1 MDAPAPDT
9 AQGMRAAARAWTVLG
24 AIVMGYCGSLALMFA
39 QGSWIVDANGK
50 ADVTDFL
57 EVWTAGRFALDGAPA
72 TAYDWRA
79 HHAAQAALAG
89 HDFHGYLLWSYPPL
103 FLCVAALLAALPY
116 AAAFAGWVV
125 ATAGAYAAAIAA
137 IARRREA
144 TLAACATPAFF
155 ANALVGQNGFLT
167 AALMGSSLLF
177 LERRPILSGI
187 FLGLLTY
194 KPQFGILFPIVLL
207 AGGYWRALASA
218 TVTAAL
224 TIAVSWALFG
234 TQTYLAFLHFLPGT
248 SQAILGHGGEDW
260 HKMQSIY
267 ALARLF
273 GASDA
278 SAWIAQ
284 GITVAACIAGSIW
297 LWRQKVPFAIKATG
311 LPVAAMLA
319 TPYLHMYDF
328 PLLAVSLAFLFRA
341 HPFDRVEW
349 AGIAAANLLF
359 VAFIFVK
366 VPFGP
371 LIVAI
376 VALLV
381 LRRAIGIAT
390 PASRMLHRTGN
401 LSLPLRPSN

>member
-1 MDAPAPDT
+1 M
-9 AQGMRAAARAWTVLG
+9 
-24 AIVMGYCGSLALMFA
+24 
-39 QGSWIVDANGK
+39 
-50 ADVTDFL
+50 
-57 EVWTAGRFALDGAPA
+57 
-72 TAYDWRA
+72 
-79 HHAAQAALAG
+79 
-89 HDFHGYLLWSYPPL
+89 
-103 FLCVAALLAALPY
+103 
-116 AAAFAGWVV
+116 
-125 ATAGAYAAAIAA
+125 
-137 IARRREA
+137 
-144 TLAACATPAFF
+144 
-155 ANALVGQNGFLT
+155 
-167 AALMGSSLLF
+167 
-177 LERRPILSGI
+177 
-187 FLGLLTY
+187 TY